1 MAPCFPL
8 GATLRISVESLFVEM
23 GLGAFA
29 CRIDIGETV
38 ASATINVYQPDSDE
52 SGAADTGRIS

>member
-1 MAPCFPL
+1 VH
-8 GATLRISVESLFVEM
+8 IESLYVEM

-38 ASATINVYQPDSDE
+38 ASATINVYQPSSGVLEGIDS
-52 SGAADTGRIS
+52 GRIS